1 MAIVKKGSP
10 LEGLRGRV
18 GDLVF
23 RVRGD
28 QTIVSSRPSRRRK
41 GPTTPARQRTLTR
54 FQEAVRFA
62 REARHRNAY
71 RSLSRTRRGYSPY
84 HVALQDYLSVPAIE
98 AVEVLEGRLTIRVA
112 ERVAVRS
119 VRVRLSPDEG
129 EQPPPEPPHPEPEAK
144 PKPVSTPAQIFF
156 RRGGTEPGTRPAPP
170 VPPASPVSRGS
181 PASPVSRV
189 PPEPRPADEAS
200 PEPNGGAEPAGTGYG
215 ELRAVRVSEAAPK
228 GGAARFELWQVV
240 LPRTGTAEIIAADY
254 AGNRATG
261 TYHVGVSRVV
271 PLDPDP
277 GPSGAAPLDADPQ
290 A

>member
-119 VRVRLSPDEG
+119 VRVRLSPAEG
-129 EQPPPEPPHPEPEAK
+129 EQPPPEPPQPELEANPK

-170 VPPASPVSRGS
+170 VPPVSRGS
-181 PASPVSRV
+181 SVS
-189 PPEPRPADEAS
+189 PEPRPANEAS
-200 PEPNGGAEPAGTGYG
+200 PEPNGGAESAGTGYG

-261 TYHVGVSRVV
+261 TYHVGASRVV
-271 PLDPDP
+271 PLDPEP
-277 GPSGAAPLDADPQ
+277 GPSGAAPLDPDPQ